1 MRLKTT
7 VSGAVCFVAVL
18 VAAGTVVAS
27 ETALWLRYPEISPGG
42 ETIVFS
48 YRGDLW
54 RVPSAGG
61 QAIQLTVHEAHE

>member
-1 MRLKTT
+1 MTGGVMRLKTCGP
-7 VSGAVCFVAVL
+7 VVVFV
-18 VAAGTVVAS
+18 VALLAAASTVVAS
-27 ETALWLRYPEISPGG
+27 DAALWLRYPVISPDG

-61 QAIQLTVHEAHE
+61 QAT